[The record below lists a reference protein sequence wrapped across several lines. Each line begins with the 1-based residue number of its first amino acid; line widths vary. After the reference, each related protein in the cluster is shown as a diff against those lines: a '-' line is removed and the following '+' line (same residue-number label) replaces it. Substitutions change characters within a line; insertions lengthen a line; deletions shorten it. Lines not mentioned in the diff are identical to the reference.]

1 MSLDEKPNFSRR
13 SSPEKRRKSRDENC
27 AKSLWREAIARDWS
41 APEHKGIGSISLI
54 ISWLS
59 VACRIHEP
67 LHIWGSAVD
76 RMRKSTRLCTQ
87 SLVLCMCIKYLTSKA
102 SKATSMFYHA
112 AVTEPL
118 VRDFIVVEV
127 SSPTAKKVP
136 VQSYNSFLDQRS
148 RKVVWFYR
156 NHFCSVG
163 EPLQNEHCAG
173 TLRSFVVRSFLWRQQ
188 HNLWL
193 VPVSDP
199 ALQWSDGQ
207 WWRRVLLFALRG
219 LIVIYV
225 LLQSPQSSFCGKI
238 TSCGIY
244 LNSALLL
251 FYPPS
256 SERKMFLFSS
266 CHQKEVG
273 GMELKTPPKF
283 CGKRVSRGNVVG
295 SRDDDAPAIRLRCI
309 HHRTS
314 WPSRVVFSRVLNM
327 LKNWDVLIRR
337 CAPEDTWSCFP
348 ASHIQARWSCLR
360 RI

>member
-127 SSPTAKKVP
+127 SSPTCKKGSCSIIQLFSRPKVSKSRMILQEPFLQRGWTLTKRALRRDAPFVRGSFVPLKAAAQPVAGSGERSGAAVIWRTMMKEGVAFCVTRVNCNLCVTAKPSVFFLWENHFLWDLSEQRSSP
-136 VQSYNSFLDQRS
+136 VLSPFFGKEDVSFLFVPSERGGRHGTEDASKVLWKARVSGKCCRESWRWRS
-148 RKVVWFYR
+148 C
-156 NHFCSVG
+156 NS
-163 EPLQNEHCAG
+163 
-173 TLRSFVVRSFLWRQQ
+173 
-188 HNLWL
+188 
-193 VPVSDP
+193 P
-199 ALQWSDGQ
+199 A
-207 WWRRVLLFALRG
+207 VH
-219 LIVIYV
+219 
-225 LLQSPQSSFCGKI
+225 
-238 TSCGIY
+238 
-244 LNSALLL
+244 
-251 FYPPS
+251 PS
-256 SERKMFLFSS
+256 SHFVTQS
-266 CHQKEVG
+266 G
-273 GMELKTPPKF
+273 
-283 CGKRVSRGNVVG
+283 
-295 SRDDDAPAIRLRCI
+295 RLLSGAK
-309 HHRTS
+309 H
-314 WPSRVVFSRVLNM
+314 
-327 LKNWDVLIRR
+327 
-337 CAPEDTWSCFP
+337 A
-348 ASHIQARWSCLR
+348 
-360 RI
+360 